1 MGKNNKNK
9 NKKTIKSE
17 KPKERV
23 TMEALAAMSDS
34 DEEDVPKSQWN
45 TKAKNLAQAIEDG
58 KFDSLLEKMKGGDD
72 DDAEIEE
79 ASLNSTS
86 DVEEEDGDDDNGKE
100 AQAAEEEEAESGSE
114 EEEEEVA
121 DDQEQEQE
129 EPEIEQDD
137 GSENTDDEEEEEEE
151 ERPTVEDAKLKTLK
165 ANNTFN
171 QKALAVVTAEQVAAH
186 SKLPW
191 AERFDIMPETPL
203 PFGENGDPESNPL
216 DVHDDLKREVA
227 FYNTALEAVNLAR
240 KECQQAKVQFSRPED
255 FFAEMVKTDGKK
267 IILLYVFDCSL
278 LAILIISVPF
288 FHSILLRR
296 SHGQGQGQTYL

>member
-1 MGKNNKNK
+1 MAKKR
-9 NKKTIKSE
+9 NKKTPKSE

-34 DEEDVPKSQWN
+34 DEEDIPKSQWN

-58 KFDSLLEKMKGGDD
+58 KFDGLLEKMKGGDD

-79 ASLNSTS
+79 ASLNSSS

-100 AQAAEEEEAESGSE
+100 AQAAEEEESEEEDDQDQE
-114 EEEEEVA
+114 EEEEEPEKVQGSN
-121 DDQEQEQE
+121 DD
-129 EPEIEQDD
+129 DD
-137 GSENTDDEEEEEEE
+137 SENEEEEEDS
-151 ERPTVEDAKLKTLK
+151 PTVEDPKAKLLR
-165 ANNTFN
+165 ANNTQN
-171 QKALAVVTAEQVAAH
+171 SKALAVVTAELVASHA
-186 SKLPW
+186 KLPW

-227 FYNTALEAVNLAR
+227 FYNLALEAVNLAR
-240 KECQQAKVQFSRPED
+240 KECQEAKVQFSRPED

-267 IILLYVFDCSL
+267 IYVLLYVCIRLFFACNSNNL
-278 LAILIISVPF
+278 RS
-288 FHSILLRR
+288 FHSFIQLRTLRR
-296 SHGQGQGQTYL
+296 SHGQGQGQTDL

>member
-1 MGKNNKNK
+1 MAKKK
-9 NKKTIKSE
+9 NKKTTKSE

-34 DEEDVPKSQWN
+34 DEEDIPKSQWN

-58 KFDSLLEKMKGGDD
+58 KFDGLLEKMKGGDD

-79 ASLNSTS
+79 ASLNSSS

-100 AQAAEEEEAESGSE
+100 AQAAEEEESESGSA

-121 DDQEQEQE
+121 DDQEEEE
-129 EPEIEQDD
+129 EPEKVQDSND
-137 GSENTDDEEEEEEE
+137 DDDAENSSDEEEEEDS
-151 ERPTVEDAKLKTLK
+151 PAVEDPKAKLLR
-165 ANNTFN
+165 ANNTHN
-171 QKALAVVTAEQVAAH
+171 SKALAVVTAEQVASHA
-186 SKLPW
+186 KLPW

-227 FYNTALEAVNLAR
+227 FYNVALEAVNLAR
-240 KECQQAKVQFSRPED
+240 KECQKAKVQFSRPED

-267 IILLYVFDCSL
+267 ISFYMY
-278 LAILIISVPF
+278 
-288 FHSILLRR
+288 SIVLCL
-296 SHGQGQGQTYL
+296 QF